1 MNRDEMRRLIET
13 HREAE
18 AVGDLDAV
26 LATFADDCFLGIGG
40 IADGLDPLE
49 RRLRPQRAFDAVLH
63 EQCLCD
69 LVPQRRVDLDAA
81 GVHTLV
87 VRHARQ
93 RRVAVEVRRAW
104 QAVVPDGE
112 RLEALDQGTVHVLD
126 RARRRGLAADRVA
139 QADREVEQ
147 PVARGVGGRRG
158 ERVAGGRQA
167 QSWRASATSRRII
180 FSASAS
186 VRPRSIRNSMRPVSR
201 ARWSTQS

>member
-69 LVPQRRVDLDAA
+69 LVPQRRVRPPYLQE
-81 GVHTLV
+81 TLV
-87 VRHARQ
+87 EGQRVLQQVPAQVLGVRDP
-93 RRVAVEVRRAW
+93 VR
-104 QAVVPDGE
+104 
-112 RLEALDQGTVHVLD
+112 
-126 RARRRGLAADRVA
+126 AATTKSY
-139 QADREVEQ
+139 
-147 PVARGVGGRRG
+147 P
-158 ERVAGGRQA
+158 
-167 QSWRASATSRRII
+167 WRSA
-180 FSASAS
+180 
-186 VRPRSIRNSMRPVSR
+186 
-201 ARWSTQS
+201 